1 VSIESEVLQ
10 FALDNPGC
18 STRQVANVLT
28 HTSFRTISRC
38 LFRFHNEGKLKREV
52 HNDTTIVYYPCEE
65 FVKTDA
71 AAAAATYADTVRT
84 LTDLENYAIQLEGKG
99 LYLRA
104 ATVWLNAFDLSPAN
118 KDRERYVKRRASCLK
133 QAKKRCVTD
142 ACLLAG
148 HYIGEEQ

>member
-1 VSIESEVLQ
+1 MSIESEVLQ

-38 LFRFHNEGKLKREV
+38 LFLLHNEGKLKREV
-52 HNDTTIVYYPCEE
+52 RNDTTIVYYPCEE

-71 AAAAATYADTVRT
+71 AAAAAYADTVRT

-104 ATVWLNAFDLSPAN
+104 ATVWLKAFDLSPAN

>member
-1 VSIESEVLQ
+1 MSIESEILQ

-18 STRQVANVLT
+18 STRQVANALT
-28 HTSFRTISRC
+28 HSSFRTISRC
-38 LFRFHNEGKLKREV
+38 LFRFHDEGKLKREV

-65 FVKTDA
+65 FVKAEA
-71 AAAAATYADTVRT
+71 AAAESYAGTVRSVI
-84 LTDLENYAIQLEGKG
+84 DLENHAIQLEEKG

-104 ATVWLNAFDLSPAN
+104 ATVWLNAFDLAPEN

-142 ACLLAG
+142 AFLLAG

>member
-1 VSIESEVLQ
+1 MSIESEVLQ

-71 AAAAATYADTVRT
+71 AATASYADTVRT